1 MRMNTKDLDRIL
13 ERNSDLVDREFPM
26 DGRTCHMM
34 NAPCRPAGYEPEDE
48 AGVMYADGMEF
59 LERGDIQTGRW
70 LLEEA
75 YKAGNLKA
83 GNSLALG
90 LSYGWFGERD
100 EKAATSLFRK
110 LSHKG
115 ERNAMNNYAYAYLH
129 GLGVKKNL
137 YWAEFWFQRAIA
149 EGNLCAA
156 ATYGQLN
163 IENVFPK
170 NSKSLGLW
178 LLFWAADNGV
188 AQAMNDIGLCYEE
201 GQGMHVD
208 YDKALEWFKKSV
220 EFGGGACAE
229 FNVSRCYRYGLGVEV
244 DEDKADAW
252 QNLAIEH
259 GFDIDSY
266 NKAFCLDL
274 YSQYEGYD
282 F

>member
-1 MRMNTKDLDRIL
+1 M
-13 ERNSDLVDREFPM
+13 VP
-26 DGRTCHMM
+26 
-34 NAPCRPAGYEPEDE
+34 
-48 AGVMYADGMEF
+48 
-59 LERGDIQTGRW
+59 
-70 LLEEA
+70 
-75 YKAGNLKA
+75 
-83 GNSLALG
+83 
-90 LSYGWFGERD
+90 
-100 EKAATSLFRK
+100 
-110 LSHKG
+110 
-115 ERNAMNNYAYAYLH
+115 
-129 GLGVKKNL
+129 
-137 YWAEFWFQRAIA
+137 
-149 EGNLCAA
+149 

-163 IENVFPK
+163 IENVYPK

-244 DEDKADAW
+244 DKDKADAW

-274 YSQYEGYD
+274 YLQYEGYD